1 MPDCPE
7 LAKFDDKYIYSPH
20 LAPME
25 AQKKAGCIIG
35 QDYPAPILDE
45 KEEKSNCIAR
55 CKAAFT
61 VSGSAS
67 CNAGGRTLTHAGSPG
82 QAARSGQGGAGGQGG
97 GEAAQGARHS
107 RSEAFHGS
115 QERSEQSVS
124 HAGAALPP
132 LAHEADARPRP
143 AWAKAKAEKEEPA
156 STKKE
161 EEEHLHEAAGGESAT
176 ADKQPARPKRKA
188 PAASASGSKGKRAK
202 SEK

>member
-67 CNAGGRTLTHAGSPG
+67 CNAGGRTLTHLARQAKLHGADKEVLAG
-82 QAARSGQGGAGGQGG
+82 
-97 GEAAQGARHS
+97 
-107 RSEAFHGS
+107 
-115 QERSEQSVS
+115 
-124 HAGAALPP
+124 
-132 LAHEADARPRP
+132 
-143 AWAKAKAEKEEPA
+143 KAEAK
-156 STKKE
+156 
-161 EEEHLHEAAGGESAT
+161 L
-176 ADKQPARPKRKA
+176 RKA
-188 PAASASGSKGKRAK
+188 HGIPDPKPSKAPKSAASKV
-202 SEK
+202 